1 MMKISPYLSFD
12 GRCRAAFE
20 SYEKILGGKIVMM
33 MTFGESPMADHAP
46 PDWRDKILHVTLSV
60 GDHSLAGADAPPD
73 RYQKPQGVY
82 VTLNL
87 DDAAEA
93 ERIFKALAENG
104 SVQMPIQETFW
115 AQRFGMLVDQFG
127 TPWMINCSKPA

>member
-1 MMKISPYLSFD
+1 MKISPYLSFD
-12 GRCRAAFE
+12 GRCKAAFE
-20 SYEKILGGKIVMM
+20 FYEKVLGGKIVMM

-60 GDHSLAGADAPPD
+60 GDHSLAGADAPPG
-73 RYQKPQGVY
+73 RYQKPQGVF

-93 ERIFKALAENG
+93 ERIFKALAEKG
-104 SVQMPIQETFW
+104 EVQMPIQETFW
-115 AQRFGMLVDQFG
+115 ARRFGMLVDQFG
-127 TPWMINCSKPA
+127 TPWMINCAKPA